1 MTSINDPLAPPAAS
15 AAPPPSGIP
24 QAALDFDSAE
34 PLELWFGD
42 ADDPDNPVGFAAF
55 LRGDERGELLPAGQS
70 LLGSYQMSAEFVPVG
85 YGGRL
90 RQADHLGRTLRPVF
104 RRDAALGHGHGA
116 VNLIASAA
124 VWSAGE
130 PEKQRWLADVLL
142 RDGQAAAAYTDLPVG
157 HGLVGSHVR
166 ATRQGAELRLN
177 GRKELIANI
186 DRADAATVLART
198 GDGPGHRNHA
208 LLLLDMRA
216 VPRDRLRFL
225 PRYRTA
231 GLRAVHFGGV
241 EFLDCPVPD
250 SAVIGE
256 VGDALE
262 TALRASP
269 VTRAT
274 LASAAIGSL
283 DTQLRLVT
291 RFAVQRRIYHRSVAE
306 LPHARSVL
314 AGAFADLMICDCL
327 ATTVCRGLHVL
338 PGQAAVHAVAAE
350 YLVQLLIQDAVDS
363 LAVVLGA
370 RSFLR
375 EGPYG
380 TFQKHLRDL
389 PAALLAHS
397 GATDWQA
404 TLIPQLPGLARR
416 GWFTGEPAPAALFR
430 LGDALPA
437 LDFRQLE
444 VTGSAGDSLL
454 AMLPAR
460 YAELRSTPDLGP
472 LCDLLVTQLRTL
484 KEGFTEL
491 APRNGTPPAERARF
505 DLAERYAILLAA
517 GACLGVWWHNQHHPN
532 LFQRD
537 TAWLTLALR
546 RLTALAGL
554 PVPRHGSDVEQAVFD
569 ELVARERENR
579 SFDLIGRMLA

>member
-1 MTSINDPLAPPAAS
+1 MTGINDRLARPPAS
-15 AAPPPSGIP
+15 PPPS
-24 QAALDFDSAE
+24 ALPPAVPDVNSAD

-55 LRGDERGELLPAGQS
+55 LRSDERGEILPAGRS
-70 LLGSYQMSAEFVPVG
+70 LLDSYQMNAEFVPVG

-116 VNLIASAA
+116 VNVIASAA
-124 VWSAGE
+124 VWAAGE

-142 RDGQAAAAYTDLPVG
+142 RNGQATAAYTDLPAG
-157 HGLVGSHVR
+157 HGRAGSDVR
-166 ATRQGAELRLN
+166 ATRPGAELRLN

-186 DRADAATVLART
+186 DRADAVTVLARA
-198 GDGPGHRNHA
+198 GDGPGHRDHT

-250 SAVIGE
+250 SVVIGE
-256 VGDALE
+256 VGGARE
-262 TALRASP
+262 TVLRVLP

-274 LASAAIGSL
+274 LASAAIGSF

-291 RFAVQRRIYHRSVAE
+291 RFAVERRIYRRSVAE

-338 PGQAAVHAVAAE
+338 PGQAAVHAAAAE

-380 TFQKHLRDL
+380 TFQKHLRDR

-404 TLIPQLPGLARR
+404 SLIPPLPGLARR

-444 VTGSAGDSLL
+444 ITAGASDNLL
-454 AMLPAR
+454 AMLPTLS
-460 YAELRSTPDLGP
+460 AELRSTPDLGP

-484 KEGFTEL
+484 EEGFAEL
-491 APRNGTPPAERARF
+491 APRNGTPLADPARSG
-505 DLAERYAILLAA
+505 LAERYAVMLAV

-532 LFQRD
+532 LFLRD
-537 TAWLTLALR
+537 TAWLTVALR
-546 RLTALAGL
+546 RLTARLGL
-554 PVPRHGSDVEQAVFD
+554 PVPRRGRDVEQAVFG
-569 ELVARERENR
+569 ELVAREQENR